1 MFSVCVHV
9 NKCADIV
16 SNIWICGCCIPAIDM
31 GTYVYMCIC
40 RCVHV
45 CSCIHAHLV
54 CTAGADA
61 EIARGG
67 FVQHELLVRGKGNA
81 SAVRSPIGVCHCVWV
96 LKPTNKTSLVC
107 ILYFYAWV

>member
-40 RCVHV
+40 VDVYMCAHAYMHILCV
-45 CSCIHAHLV
+45 L
-54 CTAGADA
+54 AGADA

-67 FVQHELLVRGKGNA
+67 
-81 SAVRSPIGVCHCVWV
+81 VCS
-96 LKPTNKTSLVC
+96 T
-107 ILYFYAWV
+107 